1 MATRLWNFLTTDSK
15 GLVAGDA
22 AQVTSQSTAN
32 GPQNGASGP
41 ADRVLK
47 LAAKLQQEGPQSPE
61 IGPLVG
67 QISSLFD
74 TLRLP
79 LGRFVAAKLPF
90 EEMAADLI
98 AFYRDRTQREP
109 TLDQAVVL
117 IAQAAYLESINVALA
132 SPKLRDWLRR
142 VSQEPPAPEVIAA
155 IQALENLTIDDRQI
169 RLSIIDFPASELAI
183 AFNGVWLTCLRH
195 LGLPVATAQIITQ
208 RVAQL
213 TEQRMRTPLLSVG
226 ERVQRLVEWYRIGG
240 RSALDTFLSLD
251 SYLDRQIKPRPE
263 TLVLD
268 SFRMRDLYVPPQA
281 QILRSDG
288 QAEPQGPVDLQA
300 WLTHW
305 LDDDNRSELLLLQG
319 DSGRGKSQFC
329 AMFADRVRMDC
340 HPTWTPIV
348 IALDQLGRI
357 EPIADFSLFL
367 QGAIDQDF
375 VQDDPQW
382 LTAPN
387 VRFLFMVDGLDALSP
402 SSLEAFLLA
411 AAVFVQPDRNSASD
425 MGLPLVEADRFHPP
439 SDCPHRMIV
448 IGRLPEAIEQQIS
461 LPTNLRR
468 LELLPLRGAL
478 QDRWLT
484 QWAKLVGRD
493 GAPLRSI
500 LQNPRLPESIRL
512 LGQEPLFLPMLA
524 AMYRN
529 GSFGLEPYDRLGD
542 GAAKV
547 ELYMGLLNWV
557 LQQGSLSSSR
567 SAIASL
573 RELLAEAGLCA
584 VQLGQ
589 EYTPL
594 GLVADRLPSDSPA
607 RTLLEDLRLGL
618 RHQATPLILA
628 TVRRRS
634 PEDREG
640 AIVFAHRSF
649 SEFLFAERLKGI
661 LDRWLD
667 AIDQRLQTTETDW
680 LLYDALGYGSLTA
693 DMVQYLMVLLNASP
707 TFEPI
712 GLFRYLEDFYSR
724 WSSGILLDGE
734 APTLAQTKRQA
745 LADQRD
751 RIHLPGQR
759 QIDGYVGLNVL
770 ILLLELNRYARA
782 RDGLKQRIVFYPNG
796 RPSFGSNGQSIDR
809 PIDHRRVPDRLLHS
823 LQRWNSLGLEPAR
836 QILGPF
842 LSNANLSGSNLRGID
857 LRGANLSGADLSG
870 TDLSGANLCDV
881 DLRGADLSGANLSG
895 ALLRRANLRRTSLSR
910 ACLIGANL
918 QDAALSNSDLIGASL
933 SGANLCRAD
942 LGLADLS
949 LADLRS
955 ASLDGADLSLAD
967 LRSAN
972 LGGAILDGAILN
984 RAAFGGAHLGGSSLH
999 QADLSLADLSG
1010 ADLSLADLSGANL
1023 SLADLTGANLSL
1035 ADLQDTDLSGADLDR
1050 ANLQGIQSSD
1060 RTLWDG
1066 VRNRETA
1073 AVSPSFSEPLALPAA
1088 TQLLLSPARI
1098 SPDEIDPY
1106 EAVDRLLNSSLN

>member
-22 AQVTSQSTAN
+22 AQVTVN
-32 GPQNGASGP
+32 GTPNVAAGP

-98 AFYRDRTQREP
+98 AFYRERTQREP

-142 VSQEPPAPEVIAA
+142 VSQEPPAPAVIAA
-155 IQALENLTIDDRQI
+155 IEALADLTIDDRQI
-169 RLSIIDFPASELAI
+169 RLSIIDFPASEIAI
-183 AFNGVWLTCLRH
+183 AFNGVWLTCLGH
-195 LGLPVATAQIITQ
+195 LGLPAATAQIITQ

-213 TEQRMRTPLLSVG
+213 TEQRMRTPLISVG

-288 QAEPQGPVDLQA
+288 QAEPQGPVDLQG

-305 LDDDNRSELLLLQG
+305 LDDDHQPELLLLQG
-319 DSGRGKSQFC
+319 ESGRGKSQFC
-329 AMFADRVRMDC
+329 AMFADWVRMDC

-348 IALDQLGRI
+348 ISLDQLGRL
-357 EPIADFSLFL
+357 EPIADFALFL

-387 VRFLFMVDGLDALSP
+387 VRFLFIVDGLDSLNP

-411 AAVFVQPDRNSASD
+411 AAAFVQPDRDCSLIEL
-425 MGLPLVEADRFHPP
+425 GQPLLESADRFDCP

-448 IGRLPEAIEQQIS
+448 TGRLPEAIEQQIR

-484 QWAKLVGRD
+484 QWAKLIGRD
-493 GAPLRSI
+493 ATPLRSI

-557 LQQGSLSSSR
+557 LQQGNLGDRR

-594 GLVADRLPSDSPA
+594 GLVADRLPADSPA

-618 RHQATPLILA
+618 RHQPTPLILA

-667 AIDQRLQTTETDW
+667 AIDQRLQTTDTDW

-693 DMVQYLMVLLNASP
+693 DMVQYLMVLLNASS

-712 GLFRYLEDFYSR
+712 GLFRHLEDFYGR

-734 APTLAQTKRQA
+734 APTLAQQKRQA

-751 RIHLPGQR
+751 RTHLPGQR

-796 RPSFGSNGQSIDR
+796 RPNFGS
-809 PIDHRRVPDRLLHS
+809 PTTDHRRVPDRLLHS

-842 LSNANLSGSNLRGID
+842 LSNANLSGSSLRGID

-933 SGANLCRAD
+933 NGANLCRAD

-1023 SLADLTGANLSL
+1023 SLADLSRANLSL

-1050 ANLQGIQSSD
+1050 ANLQGIQCSD

-1073 AVSPSFSEPLALPAA
+1073 LVSASEPESIALPPS
-1088 TQLLLSPARI
+1088 TQLLLPPVRI
-1098 SPDEIDPY
+1098 SSDEIDPY